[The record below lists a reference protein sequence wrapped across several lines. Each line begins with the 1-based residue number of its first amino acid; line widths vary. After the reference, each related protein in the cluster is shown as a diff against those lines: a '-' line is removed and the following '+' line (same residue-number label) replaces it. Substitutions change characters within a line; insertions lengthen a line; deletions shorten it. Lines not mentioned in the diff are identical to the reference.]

1 MTNQQFINFAKFKV
15 QQWLRRN
22 ADNMD
27 GISTNDIFVV
37 WYAKTLQNHKV
48 LLGTRF
54 ANYYFE
60 CTYNGDKEEMYM
72 DVYDKVQNVCV
83 KSVNRR
89 CATIYGHG

>member
-1 MTNQQFINFAKFKV
+1 MTNQRFINYAKVKV
-15 QQWLRRN
+15 QQWLAHN
-22 ADNMD
+22 TDNMD

-37 WYAKTLQNHKV
+37 WYAKTLQNHKA

-72 DVYDKVQNVCV
+72 DVYDKLDNECF
-83 KSVNRR
+83 KGDR
-89 CATIYGHG
+89 

>member
-1 MTNQQFINFAKFKV
+1 MNNQEFINVAKFKV
-15 QQWLRRN
+15 QQWLVHN

-27 GISTNDIFVV
+27 GISTDDIFVV

-83 KSVNRR
+83 KVIVN
-89 CATIYGHG
+89 HD